1 MEMQCSII
9 CVSAISEGILII
21 FDCLHGTSVSC
32 TAVQSET
39 LATGGVCDVSSSIYL
54 IVDL

>member
-21 FDCLHGTSVSC
+21 FDCLYDTSVSC
-32 TAVQSET
+32 TTVQSET
-39 LATGGVCDVSSSIYL
+39 LATGGVCDVSSSIYF